1 MKWIEQNPKWSRLQ
15 RDLVFDRLWKGGAKI
30 FTLVCEI
37 LPFKNEIDDY
47 LEKVSIRD
55 EILLKLL
62 VHLPTVSGSDC
73 LAYVIYVMP
82 GMHYRECGTEC
93 VVRVLYL
100 RKRKA
105 NDFFTS
111 SRGLCKDDCL
121 EELLTRT
128 SLVDLLCFLGLE
140 QKNRNWN
147 LKKYWKNWVQSRA
160 K

>member
-1 MKWIEQNPKWSRLQ
+1 MRGNIMFMHTKWNGSIKIPNEAGSNEI
-15 RDLVFDRLWKGGAKI
+15 LVYRLWKGGSKI

-82 GMHYRECGTEC
+82 ACIIVNVELSVSFECC
-93 VVRVLYL
+93 I
-100 RKRKA
+100 
-105 NDFFTS
+105 
-111 SRGLCKDDCL
+111 
-121 EELLTRT
+121 
-128 SLVDLLCFLGLE
+128 
-140 QKNRNWN
+140 
-147 LKKYWKNWVQSRA
+147 
-160 K
+160 